1 MRGQPTVNDSSR
13 HLAGDDARRHVLAGV
28 PLTQRRLRLAGVN
41 TAVLEGGDGPP
52 LVLLHG
58 QGGWAA
64 GWLPIIPHLVQTHRV
79 VVPDLPGLG
88 ASETPQGPP
97 DAATVLAW
105 LGELIDATCAAP
117 PVLVGA
123 SLGGSIAACFAAGH
137 SQRLARLVLADTGCL
152 AGRVRP
158 APRVLLALVRHSLRP
173 SRRTMVRFLRQVTVD
188 LDRLRERLGDRW
200 EPFLAYSLDR
210 ARTASVQQANRHL
223 LRELGWRPIPPADLA
238 RISVP
243 TTLIWGRQDRVMPLR
258 AAQQASARYGWP
270 LQVIDDAGHLLVA
283 DQPEAFL
290 GALRVA
296 LAGRYR

>member
-1 MRGQPTVNDSSR
+1 MRRQPIVNHGSR
-13 HLAGDDARRHVLAGV
+13 HLTGTDARRQVLAGV
-28 PLTQRRLRLAGVN
+28 PLTQRRLRLAGVA

-64 GWLPIIPHLVQTHRV
+64 GWLPVLPDLVQTHRV

-88 ASETPQGPP
+88 ASETPEGPP
-97 DAATVLAW
+97 DADTVLAW

-123 SLGGSIAACFAAGH
+123 SLGGSIAARFAAGH
-137 SQRLARLVLADTGCL
+137 RQRLARLVLVDTGCL
-152 AGRVRP
+152 VGRVRP
-158 APRVLLALVRHSLRP
+158 APGVLLALVRHSARP
-173 SRRTMVRFLRQVTVD
+173 SQRTMIRFLGQVTVD
-188 LDRLRERLGDRW
+188 LDRLRERLGERW

-210 ARTASVQQANRHL
+210 ARTPGVQQANRHL
-223 LRELGWRPIPPADLA
+223 LRELGWRQIPPRELA
-238 RISVP
+238 RIDVP

-258 AAQQASARYGWP
+258 TAQQASARYSWP
-270 LQVIDDAGHLLVA
+270 LHVIDDAGHFLVA

-290 GALRVA
+290 RALRAA
-296 LAGRYR
+296 LGDR